1 MAIPREAYAFG
12 CLGGRLFPP
21 LKYYDKEVGMIKP
34 NGLLKAFISFWSWM
48 LITLS
53 AFFLFVLATVSKTVP
68 RPAIIVFALVI
79 LALSI
84 AAPVINPGIFA
95 KRHTTATGDCGD

>member
-1 MAIPREAYAFG
+1 MR
-12 CLGGRLFPP
+12 
-21 LKYYDKEVGMIKP
+21 KP

-48 LITLS
+48 AITLS
-53 AFFLFVLATVSKTVP
+53 AFFLFALAAVSKTVP

-95 KRHTTATGDCGD
+95 KRHTTTTDKCGD